1 MFSSILM
8 IVSFSMLL
16 HQNEGNIGGTITD
29 SRNLQP
35 LPGATVYIE
44 SLDRGAVTDNEGFFL
59 IQNIPAGSYNL
70 IIRFIGYTP
79 VNRGNVVVAPNRTT
93 TLEIRMNMDLIEGQA
108 VEVRGTYFERPRDA
122 IVSANSMDFE
132 EIRRSPGDLVDIQRV
147 VQALPSVASGSD
159 QFNEIIV
166 RGGNPGENLFLMDHI
181 EIPNPNHF
189 AVQGAGGGPINLLN
203 SYMVREIDFY
213 AGAFPAR
220 YGDKASSVMNIRLRN
235 GSFDRFQG
243 EASIG
248 MAGAGA
254 LLEGPVSSNSSF
266 IFSARRS
273 YLDWIIAATGLTAVP
288 NYYNTQGKLT
298 YNLNQSHTL
307 FLNGVFGSDRI
318 NIEGGDEAGYGRG
331 AENLDT
337 QNSQI
342 ISGATIRSVWS
353 EQLFSF
359 TTASV
364 VQNNYYVEVYDT
376 PGRDV
381 FFVNDSKER
390 EITFKTDFTWLV
402 NRNLELGFGGGHKL
416 LNMKY
421 DITNDADTL
430 YTYQDGN
437 PDLITGIYDI
447 YPEYRVAFDESSFKS
462 AIYSQITYEFPGI
475 LRLSGGLRYDYFD
488 YNNFNSLSPRL
499 GIAIPAGSKTNL
511 NAAYGRHFQSPS
523 YNELAAN
530 DVNRF
535 LRNKYTDQYV
545 VGVERHIREDI
556 KLTLEA
562 FIKDYM
568 DVPIRKTLTT
578 NDPLVFDD
586 GTFLN
591 AGKANSK
598 GVELFLQKK
607 LLNRFSGIASYSYSE
622 SMATDPRT
630 GDTYNWDFD
639 YRHMLTL
646 ISGYRFGFEHKNW
659 YQSMKSSW
667 WFSMFSWIPFMP
679 ADEIEI
685 SLKFRYLGGR
695 PYTAP
700 VYMSSLRR
708 WIVDESL
715 SLNTERYPAYHR
727 LDLRIDKRFAYPK
740 MNYVIFFDIVNL
752 YNRNNIWSFQYNDDG
767 TVDRILQFNTLPV
780 AGISIEF

>member
-1 MFSSILM
+1 MLSYILIFVSSFFILQ
-8 IVSFSMLL
+8 
-16 HQNEGNIGGTITD
+16 QNEGNIGGKIID

-35 LPGATVYIE
+35 LPGATVFVE
-44 SLDRGAVTDNEGFFL
+44 SLNRGVAADKEGNFL
-59 IQNIPAGSYNL
+59 LRNIPAGSYNL
-70 IIRFIGYTP
+70 SFRFIGYTP
-79 VNRGNVVVAPNRTT
+79 VNRANVVVAPNRTT
-93 TLEIRMNMDLIEGQA
+93 TLEIRMNIDLIEGDE

-122 IVSANSMDFE
+122 IISANSMDFE

-147 VQALPSVASGSD
+147 VQVLPSVASGSD
-159 QFNEIIV
+159 QLNEIIV

-220 YGDKASSVMNIRLRN
+220 YGDKASSVMNISLRN

-243 EASIG
+243 EGSLG

-254 LLEGPVSSNSSF
+254 LLEGPFSSKGSF

-298 YNLNQSHTL
+298 YNLSQKHTL
-307 FLNGVFGSDRI
+307 LLNGVFGSDNI

-342 ISGATIRSVWS
+342 ITGATLRSVWS
-353 EQLFSF
+353 DKLFSF
-359 TTASV
+359 TTASL

-376 PGRDV
+376 PGREV
-381 FFVNDSKER
+381 FFVNDSQER
-390 EITFKTDFTWLV
+390 EITFKTDFTYLV
-402 NRNLELGFGGGHKL
+402 NQNFEVSFGGNQKFV
-416 LNMKY
+416 NMYY

-430 YTYQDGN
+430 YTYSNGD
-437 PDLITGIYDI
+437 PDLITGIYAI
-447 YPEYRVAFDESSFKS
+447 YPEYRVAFDETSFKS
-462 AIYSQITYEFPGI
+462 ALYSQVTYEFPAI
-475 LRLSGGLRYDYFD
+475 IRITGGLRYDYFD
-488 YNNFNSLSPRL
+488 YNSFSSLSPRL
-499 GIAIPAGSKTNL
+499 GLSIPARRNTTL
-511 NAAYGRHFQSPS
+511 NAAYGKHYQSPS

-530 DVNRF
+530 DANRL
-535 LRNKYTDQYV
+535 LRNKYTDQFV
-545 VGVERHIREDI
+545 IGIEHHIRDDI
-556 KLTLEA
+556 KFTLEG
-562 FIKDYM
+562 FHKDYS

-578 NDPLVFDD
+578 AEPLVFDD
-586 GTFLN
+586 GTYLN
-591 AGKANSK
+591 AGKATSK

-607 LLNRFSGIASYSYSE
+607 LVNRFSGIASYSYSE
-622 SMATDPRT
+622 SIAEDPRS
-630 GDTYNWDFD
+630 GNSYNWDFD
-639 YRHMLTL
+639 YRHMLIF
-646 ISGYRFGFEHKNW
+646 ISGYRFNFDQKDW
-659 YQSMKSSW
+659 YQSMKSNW
-667 WFSMFSWIPFMP
+667 WFSMLSWIPFMP

-700 VYMSSLRR
+700 LYRPDLRR

-727 LDLRIDKRFAYPK
+727 LDLRIDKRFSYPN

-752 YNRNNIWSFQYNDDG
+752 YNRDNVWSFQYNDDG
-767 TVDRILQFNTLPV
+767 TMDTVLQFNTLPV